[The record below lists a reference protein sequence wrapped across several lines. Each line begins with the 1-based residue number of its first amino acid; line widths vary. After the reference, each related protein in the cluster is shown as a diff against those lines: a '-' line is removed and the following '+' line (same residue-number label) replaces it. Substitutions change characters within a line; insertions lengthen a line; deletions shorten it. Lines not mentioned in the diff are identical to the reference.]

1 MFTSII
7 LAAGMGTRMKSE
19 KPKVIHKICGK
30 ELCRWVAES
39 SKKAGAE
46 TVVSVI
52 GHKGELVRE
61 ALGDMCEY
69 AVQAEQKGTGHAL
82 VQAIDYIKA
91 AKENVVVLT
100 GDAPL
105 IKSETIENAIKHH
118 RENSN
123 DITVI
128 TAILTEPSG
137 YGRIVRD
144 ENGNVLKIVEQKDA
158 TDEEKAICEVNSGMY
173 VFNSASLAD
182 ALGKLTPNNAQGEY
196 YLTDTLEILLSEGKK
211 AGAYTVSDNDEIRG
225 INDRIQLSEAEEIMH
240 NRIVRYHMLNGVTM
254 HCPDSIYIEDGVEI
268 GKDTEIDRNTEIL
281 SGTKIGSNC
290 YIGMGSRL
298 EGAVI
303 GDGVEVLSSYIL
315 ESEIGNN
322 THVGPF
328 AYVRPNCKVGEN
340 VKVGD
345 FVEIKNSV
353 IDDKTKISHL
363 TYIGDS
369 DVGKNVNFGCGTV
382 TCNYDGKKKFRST
395 IGDNSFVGCNTNLVS
410 PVNVGARAYIAAG
423 STITEDI
430 PDGSMS
436 IARSRQTNK
445 IGWADEKKKY

>member
-1 MFTSII
+1 
-7 LAAGMGTRMKSE
+7 
-19 KPKVIHKICGK
+19 
-30 ELCRWVAES
+30 
-39 SKKAGAE
+39 
-46 TVVSVI
+46 
-52 GHKGELVRE
+52 
-61 ALGDMCEY
+61 
-69 AVQAEQKGTGHAL
+69 
-82 VQAIDYIKA
+82 
-91 AKENVVVLT
+91 
-100 GDAPL
+100 
-105 IKSETIENAIKHH
+105 
-118 RENSN
+118 
-123 DITVI
+123 
-128 TAILTEPSG
+128 
-137 YGRIVRD
+137 
-144 ENGNVLKIVEQKDA
+144 
-158 TDEEKAICEVNSGMY
+158 
-173 VFNSASLAD
+173 
-182 ALGKLTPNNAQGEY
+182 
-196 YLTDTLEILLSEGKK
+196 
-211 AGAYTVSDNDEIRG
+211 
-225 INDRIQLSEAEEIMH
+225 
-240 NRIVRYHMLNGVTM
+240 MLNGVTM

-298 EGAVI
+298 EGADI